1 MLKQTWVKNEWGKL
15 SFQTSA
21 SMKLNIDF
29 KKNIPSEFSFEFKN
43 STDRFLSLQLYVQ
56 IKLLF
61 GLVLAAIAFLS

>member
-1 MLKQTWVKNEWGKL
+1 MLKQTGGKL

-21 SMKLNIDF
+21 SMKLNIDLKK

-43 STDRFLSLQLYVQ
+43 STDWFPSLQLYVQ

>member
-1 MLKQTWVKNEWGKL
+1 MLKQTGGKL

-21 SMKLNIDF
+21 SMKLNIDL
-29 KKNIPSEFSFEFKN
+29 KKNKTSQVNLVFKN
-43 STDRFLSLQLYVQ
+43 STDRFPSLQLYVQ